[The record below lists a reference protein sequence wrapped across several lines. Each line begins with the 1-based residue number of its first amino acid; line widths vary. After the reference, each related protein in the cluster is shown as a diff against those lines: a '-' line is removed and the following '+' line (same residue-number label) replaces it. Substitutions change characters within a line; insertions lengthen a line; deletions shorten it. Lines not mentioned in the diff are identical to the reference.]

1 MGVATEA
8 APRIDTTKAASA
20 RAAAR
25 IVAALFVLTTVLGA
39 SLLYAAEPML
49 VTMLLPGY
57 GGSPM
62 VWSTS
67 VLFLQTVLFAGCS
80 FAHWSQRLLGVRRQV
95 LIQVPLVIAP
105 VLVLPFALPAWS
117 QPHAAAPAALWL
129 TLVLVSVVGAPLA
142 MLATTGP
149 LVQRWYHR
157 SDLPRSRDPYF
168 LYAVGN
174 AGGMLALAAYSL
186 VIEPTVDM
194 ATRTRWWE
202 VGYGIFAALVVA
214 CAITVRLRPTR
225 IPPVASAHGQTVP
238 WEQISWRRRA
248 RWLLVAFI
256 PAALTLGVTA
266 HLATGVDPAP
276 SMWQV
281 PLALYLATLAIAFG
295 FEKRPWLG
303 RTVTIAA
310 VSSTVL
316 PWTLYL
322 LRFRARADG
331 IPLALALAV
340 VGGLAC
346 HGILAKDRPT
356 PRRLTEFFV
365 ISSLGAALGA
375 AFSGLVAPI
384 VFGRGAALPLAAT
397 ALAVLSLTGRPDEA
411 GAPWRWAR
419 AGAVFNAFVISG
431 PLLMVAVYVQLGGA
445 WLVVIVMAAG
455 LPWCSLAVHRPRA
468 LAAGAALTT
477 AVLLWYQAP
486 TDAARRH
493 TFLGGHQ
500 VDTGNG
506 TTLHGSRSPWGVR
519 RA

>member
-1 MGVATEA
+1 
-8 APRIDTTKAASA
+8 
-20 RAAAR
+20 
-25 IVAALFVLTTVLGA
+25 
-39 SLLYAAEPML
+39 
-49 VTMLLPGY
+49 
-57 GGSPM
+57 
-62 VWSTS
+62 
-67 VLFLQTVLFAGCS
+67 
-80 FAHWSQRLLGVRRQV
+80 
-95 LIQVPLVIAP
+95 
-105 VLVLPFALPAWS
+105 
-117 QPHAAAPAALWL
+117 
-129 TLVLVSVVGAPLA
+129 
-142 MLATTGP
+142 
-149 LVQRWYHR
+149 
-157 SDLPRSRDPYF
+157 
-168 LYAVGN
+168 
-174 AGGMLALAAYSL
+174 
-186 VIEPTVDM
+186 
-194 ATRTRWWE
+194 
-202 VGYGIFAALVVA
+202 LVVA